1 MRYADRVTLVRSESA
16 KYDASSGNF
25 TEPVTK
31 KEVAPANV
39 HQEDLET
46 VKALFGEVRQG
57 VIHVVLPCT
66 ALGRFDSLEY
76 DGKSYKV
83 AQTSYGRRHVALT
96 AEEVR
101 HE

>member
-1 MRYADRVTLVRSESA
+1 MRYTDRVKLIRAEGA
-16 KYDASSGNF
+16 MYDASTGNF
-25 TEPVTK
+25 TAPTSKE
-31 KEVAPANV
+31 EVAPANV
-39 HQEDLET
+39 HSEDLET

-66 ALGRFDSLEY
+66 ALGRFDRLEY
-76 DGKSYKV
+76 GGKSYKV
-83 AQTSYGRRHVALT
+83 VRTVYGRRHVALT